1 MEHQN
6 EIMMQPEMPEPALA
20 MNPAETVGKIEKEVP
35 PDPAAPLLER
45 FSKYGA
51 GCLLTGLFYAFCFY
65 KNPNGITWPF
75 FLAAGLVLVCAAF
88 QSLSVK
94 IRKDS
99 WFSAAAILLI
109 GVSMCRTDSLFLHT
123 INRVA
128 LFFLLAFFLL
138 HQLCDD
144 SGWDIGTAISSAL
157 RYAGGLFLLLPVP
170 FSHGIRYFK
179 TSRQGKKGPYAAAIL
194 GAFLSL
200 PFVLI
205 VVCLLGDADVVFN
218 KLLVS
223 ALDGA
228 VNPSSVSSV
237 LFQTVVSAAVFYCI
251 LCSRYK
257 MKFPEGV
264 RDRRK
269 GSPAFASG
277 FLFTFAAAYLVFCAI
292 QVVFL
297 FLRKG
302 TLPDGMT
309 YAEYARQGFF
319 QLTFVIALNLALV
332 LGFLR
337 YFRPAPYLKALLTA
351 VSACTCVMIASAACR
366 MLLYISVYRLTL
378 LRLLVLWFLGT
389 AAVFMAGVFLLIRKE
404 RFPLFRYGLVVV
416 SVFYTALALS
426 RPDAVIAAYNLT
438 APGHEA
444 VGTSDLYY
452 LQTLSLDAAPA
463 MEKYLEDSPELTEW
477 YGGRDVYLAEFCRKA
492 ADSDGNASLRTYNFS
507 VGAARKIYDAR
518 SVGPE

>member
-1 MEHQN
+1 MR
-6 EIMMQPEMPEPALA
+6 
-20 MNPAETVGKIEKEVP
+20 P
-35 PDPAAPLLER
+35 P
-45 FSKYGA
+45 S
-51 GCLLTGLFYAFCFY
+51 
-65 KNPNGITWPF
+65 
-75 FLAAGLVLVCAAF
+75 
-88 QSLSVK
+88 SV
-94 IRKDS
+94 R
-99 WFSAAAILLI
+99 
-109 GVSMCRTDSLFLHT
+109 
-123 INRVA
+123 
-128 LFFLLAFFLL
+128 
-138 HQLCDD
+138 
-144 SGWDIGTAISSAL
+144 
-157 RYAGGLFLLLPVP
+157 
-170 FSHGIRYFK
+170 
-179 TSRQGKKGPYAAAIL
+179 SR
-194 GAFLSL
+194 

-218 KLLVS
+218 KLLMS

-302 TLPDGMT
+302 TLPDSGIDLRR
-309 YAEYARQGFF
+309 EYARQGFF

-366 MLLYISVYRLTL
+366 MLLHISVYRLTL

-389 AAVFMAGVFLLIRKE
+389 AAVFMAGVFLLIRKGSG
-404 RFPLFRYGLVVV
+404 FPCSG
-416 SVFYTALALS
+416 TASSWSPFFIRLW
-426 RPDAVIAAYNLT
+426 PF
-438 APGHEA
+438 PGP
-444 VGTSDLYY
+444 T
-452 LQTLSLDAAPA
+452 P
-463 MEKYLEDSPELTEW
+463 
-477 YGGRDVYLAEFCRKA
+477 
-492 ADSDGNASLRTYNFS
+492 
-507 VGAARKIYDAR
+507 
-518 SVGPE
+518 